1 VRPEAGGA
9 TGSLTPGSGGELPGP
24 PEAARVRRSL
34 RWSVADGASFFVM
47 MGAAE
52 AYFQAFAVFL
62 KGTVFQVGL
71 VSTLPIAVASLLLL
85 ASGPLGSLFGSRKR
99 FNVAAGLLRTA
110 LFVPLALTPRMGLA
124 RVWLLL
130 GMVCLYFLLNYLPN
144 PAWTAWMRDLVGEAG
159 RGAYFGRRNAIAN
172 LAGLAATVLA
182 GLFLQLFTARPLYG
196 FLLLFNLAFLGS
208 AGSTLFLSLQH
219 DPGVGRAEPKRLG
232 LAAFLRELPRSNY
245 GRFAAFNLLL
255 YFGTFLSSPFVV
267 PYMLRELRLDWFQ
280 FMVATALVSL
290 SKFVALPL
298 WGRLGDGYG
307 SRRILVLS
315 TALVCTTPFTWFL
328 ARSFGAACLVQAWGA
343 FAWAGFE
350 IAALSFGFDTMPPAL
365 VHEYTT
371 YLLLFRG
378 AGTLAGG
385 LVGGALLP
393 LIAVARSPYLGSFLT
408 SGLFRL
414 LAVFP
419 LVFLMRE
426 VRAVPHI
433 SYPALVVKL
442 LSMAPRALLR
452 RWFPGRPG

>member
-1 VRPEAGGA
+1 MTPDASGPDRPGRIP
-9 TGSLTPGSGGELPGP
+9 PGSGET
-24 PEAARVRRSL
+24 ARVRRSL
-34 RWSVADGASFFVM
+34 HWSVADGASFFVM
-47 MGAAE
+47 LGAAE
-52 AYFQAFAVFL
+52 AYFQAFAVYL

-85 ASGPLGSLFGSRKR
+85 VSHPLVEVVGSRKR
-99 FNVAAGLLRTA
+99 FNVAAALLRTA
-110 LFVPLALTPRMGLA
+110 LFVPLALTPLMGPA

-130 GMVCLYFLLNYLPN
+130 GLVCLYFILNYLPN
-144 PAWTAWMRDLVGEAG
+144 PAWTAWMRDLIGEAN

-182 GLFLQLFTARPLYG
+182 GLFLQLFAVRPLYG

-219 DPGVGRAEPKRLG
+219 DPGVGAAKPPRRAG

-245 GRFAAFNLLL
+245 GRFAAFNFLL

-290 SKFVALPL
+290 FKFVALPL

-307 SRRILVLS
+307 SKRILVLS
-315 TALVCTTPFTWFL
+315 SFLVCTTPFTWLL
-328 ARSFGAACLVQAWGA
+328 ARSFAGVCLVQAWGA

-378 AGTLAGG
+378 AATLAGG
-385 LVGGALLP
+385 LVGSALLP
-393 LIAVARSPYLGSFLT
+393 LFAVAGSSYLGSFLL

-419 LVFLMRE
+419 LVFLVRE
-426 VRAVPHI
+426 VRLVPHI
-433 SYPALVVKL
+433 SYAALVGRL

>member
-1 VRPEAGGA
+1 M
-9 TGSLTPGSGGELPGP
+9 S
-24 PEAARVRRSL
+24 PEAARIRASL

-62 KGTVFQVGL
+62 KGTVFQVGM

-85 ASGPLGSLFGSRKR
+85 ASGPLGALFGSRQR
-99 FNVAAGLLRTA
+99 FNVAAALLRTA
-110 LFVPLALTPRMGLA
+110 LFVPLALAPLMGA
-124 RVWLLL
+124 GRVWLLL
-130 GMVCLYFLLNYLPN
+130 GLVCLYFILNYLPN
-144 PAWTAWMRDLVGEAG
+144 PAWTSWMRDLVGEAN

-182 GLFLQLFTARPLYG
+182 GLFLQLFAARPLYG

-219 DPGVGRAEPKRLG
+219 DPGHRGAEPRQLG
-232 LAAFLRELPRSNY
+232 LPAFLRELPRSNY
-245 GRFAAFNLLL
+245 GRFVAFNFLL

-267 PYMLRELRLDWFQ
+267 PYMLRELELSWLE

-298 WGRLGDGYG
+298 WGRLGDSYG
-307 SRRILVLS
+307 SKRILVLS
-315 TALVCTTPFTWFL
+315 SFLICTTPFTWFL
-328 ARSFGAACLVQAWGA
+328 ARSFGWVCLVQAWGA
-343 FAWAGFE
+343 FAWGGFE
-350 IAALSFGFDTMPPAL
+350 IAALSFAFDTMPPAL
-365 VHEYTT
+365 VHEHTSF
-371 YLLLFRG
+371 LLLFRG
-378 AGTLAGG
+378 AATLAGG
-385 LVGGALLP
+385 LAGSALLP
-393 LIAVARSPYLGSFLT
+393 RFSVSGSSYLGSFLV

-414 LAVFP
+414 LLVFP
-419 LVFLMRE
+419 LVFLVQE
-426 VRAVPHI
+426 VRRVPQI